1 MISSRINSL
10 NYLKLRRDN
19 FINKGSVLFMD
30 YFVYVNGHR
39 QNNKGLIHKEHFPL
53 KLFDIEEYNGYSNI
67 QGFLK
72 LAKDKKLS

>member
-1 MISSRINSL
+1 MISSRRNSL
-10 NYLKLRRDN
+10 SYLNLRRDN
-19 FINKGSVLFMD
+19 FLNKKMILFIG
-30 YFVYVNGHR
+30 YFVYMNGHR

-72 LAKDKKLS
+72 LATDKKLS